1 MWNVHLHL
9 INRHICGPSKM
20 MNAKKFFLPLR
31 YIFMHSCQSLLFL
44 SILLRF
50 VYSFYGKRFFFQ
62 ALHIRLGL
70 RIRNLVIAWKKIPLK
85 KIWVFWIWNLS
96 FFFQRNKENRQSN
109 LSNASQLRSEIIFFS
124 QVRNYSNFFKKNWII
139 TYLIINWIL
148 IIIEIII
155 NWIIEYWIL
164 IK

>member
-1 MWNVHLHL
+1 MDLQKWWMQKN
-9 INRHICGPSKM
+9 
-20 MNAKKFFLPLR
+20 FFFFWDIFSCIRVNHYCSYR
-31 YIFMHSCQSLLFL
+31 YCYVSFTL
-44 SILLRF
+44 SMEK
-50 VYSFYGKRFFFQ
+50 GFFFQ